1 MLPMTQSR
9 WAQKPPPKPDQRRQ
23 DRVAVQIPGIL
34 RLPETRGG
42 TYLITI
48 IDVSKKGL
56 RVCCPQAL
64 ASEARVEVK
73 FNGSTVFGVAKYA
86 RTNGNGFHVGIEAD
100 KVETAASRPEGAE
113 LDLLELFPV
122 ARTKMTH

>member
-1 MLPMTQSR
+1 MLPMTQAR
-9 WAQKPPPKPDQRRQ
+9 WAQKSPPKPDQRRQ

-64 ASEARVEVK
+64 ASESRVEVK
-73 FNGSTVFGVAKYA
+73 FNGSTVFGVAKYTRA
-86 RTNGNGFHVGIEAD
+86 DGNEFHVGIEAD
-100 KVETAASRPEGAE
+100 KVETTASGPEGGE
-113 LDLLELFPV
+113 LDLLELFPI
-122 ARTKMTH
+122 ARVRMTH